1 MGARLLVRS
10 CWDPDSS
17 DEAAYEFDQTRITIG
32 RGRGADVRLP
42 HRAVSVR
49 HATIEHTGRGYV
61 LVDHSTTNGTRVG
74 GARVV
79 PGRQKP
85 LRDGDRIE
93 LGGFSIV
100 ISAGIPVSRAMSV
113 ERTASLARRLA
124 RVSLEDS
131 EEVGRPFITILNGP
145 HEGRRHAIPDAP
157 ARLVVGRGEDCDLIL
172 DDADLSREHAEL
184 EVSFDGVSF
193 RDLGSK
199 NGIFLGGRR
208 VADRLLDDRDELRL
222 GATVLRFEDPAGAAV
237 SALEE
242 GDDDEVETPRW
253 VDPEPPEEAEPAEE
267 EGAEAAPPTP
277 EPRVR
282 RPSRPSDAIAP
293 ADMVIY
299 VLASVVFAVSILGLI
314 WLLRSG

>member
-17 DEAAYEFDQTRITIG
+17 DEAGYEFDQTRITIG

-49 HATIEHTGRGYV
+49 HATIEHTGRSYV
-61 LVDHSTTNGTRVG
+61 LVDHNTTNGTRVG

-79 PGRQKP
+79 PGREKP

-100 ISAGIPVSRAMSV
+100 FQAGFPVSRAMSV

-124 RVSLEDS
+124 RVSREDS
-131 EEVGRPFITILNGP
+131 EAVGRPFITILNGP
-145 HEGRRHAIPDAP
+145 HEGQRHPIPDAP
-157 ARLVVGRGEDCDLIL
+157 ARLVVGRGEDCDLML

-184 EVSFDGVSF
+184 EVSFDGISF

-199 NGIFLGGRR
+199 NGIFLGERR
-208 VADRLLDDRDELRL
+208 IADRLLDDRDELRL
-222 GATVLRFEDPAGAAV
+222 GATVLRFEDPVGATV

-242 GDDDEVETPRW
+242 GEDAEVETPRW
-253 VDPEPPEEAEPAEE
+253 VDPEPTTASNETSEEAQEAPA
-267 EGAEAAPPTP
+267 ATPKPPAGRQP
-277 EPRVR
+277 
-282 RPSRPSDAIAP
+282 RPSDAVAP
-293 ADMVIY
+293 ADLLIY